1 MIQGAIFDVDGT
13 LLNSMPIWDN
23 AGAIYLKSL
32 GIEAEPELGKT
43 MFSMS
48 MTEGAQYL
56 YKKYQLQSDTEEII
70 NGINH
75 TIEDFYLN
83 QVQLKPGVEQ
93 FLQEMKQSGIHM
105 TIATS
110 SDRCVIEKALERL
123 KVLPLF
129 ERIFTCSEV
138 GAGKN
143 KPDIYIAARESMCS
157 KTSAT
162 WVFEDALH
170 ALWTAKNAG
179 FKTVG
184 IYDATSENTQEEIK
198 EISDVY
204 MYEMSNFSQFLVKV

>member
-13 LLNSMPIWDN
+13 LLDSMPIWDN
-23 AGAIYLKSL
+23 AGAIYLKNF
-32 GIEAEPELGKT
+32 GIKAERELGKIL
-43 MFSMS
+43 FSMS

-56 YKKYQLQSDTEEII
+56 HEKYQLPYDIEEII
-70 NGINH
+70 KGINR
-75 TIEDFYLN
+75 TIEDFYLH
-83 QVQLKPGVEQ
+83 QVQLKPGVDQ
-93 FLQEMKQSGIHM
+93 FLHEMKQSGIHM

-123 KVLPLF
+123 KVLHLF

-143 KPDIYIAARESMCS
+143 KPNIYIAARESMCS

-184 IYDATSENTQEEIK
+184 IYDATSEDKQEEIK
-198 EISDVY
+198 DISDVY
-204 MYEMSNFSQFLVKV
+204 MYGMSNYHEFIVKV